1 MTITASDLRGMI
13 TAISATIAENV
24 SMLNALDSAL
34 GDGDHGT
41 TISGGFA
48 AAAEQTAS
56 AASPFDVLR
65 LTGMT
70 LMNRMGGSSGALFGT
85 LFVQAAMTVKDVE
98 TLTLQQFAA
107 MWQAGNDGV
116 MKRGKAAPGDKTM
129 VDALSPA
136 VAALRQSVAQGETME
151 QALRAAAAAAAQG
164 ANATTEMTARH
175 GRAQY
180 VGERAVGHMDAGA
193 QSVALMFSAM
203 HDYWKGKDDGKT

>member
-1 MTITASDLRGMI
+1 MTITTQDLRGMI
-13 TAISATIAENV
+13 TAISATISVNI
-24 SMLNALDSAL
+24 SMLNTLDSQL

-41 TISGGFA
+41 TISAGFA
-48 AAAEQTAS
+48 AAAEQI
-56 AASPFDVLR
+56 AAADSPFDVLR

-85 LFVQAAMTVKDVE
+85 LFVQAAMSVKEAETVSLK
-98 TLTLQQFAA
+98 QFAA
-107 MWQAGNDGV
+107 LWRAGGDGV

-136 VAALRQSVAQGETME
+136 VAALHQAAEKGETVE
-151 QALRAAAAAAAQG
+151 QALQAAAAAAEQG
-164 ANATTEMTARH
+164 AKNTAEMTARY

-180 VGERAVGHMDAGA
+180 VGERAIGHVDAGA

-203 HDYWKGKDDGKT
+203 YNYWKGK

>member
-1 MTITASDLRGMI
+1 MTITTQDLRGLI
-13 TAISATIAENV
+13 TAISTTIAANTT
-24 SMLNALDSAL
+24 MLNALDSQL

-41 TISGGFA
+41 TISAGFA
-48 AAAEQTAS
+48 AAAELMADL
-56 AASPFDVLR
+56 ASPFDVLR

-85 LFVQAAMTVKDVE
+85 LFMQAAMSVKEAETVSLK
-98 TLTLQQFAA
+98 QFAA
-107 MWQAGNDGV
+107 MWQAGGDGV

-136 VAALRQSVAQGETME
+136 ITALTQAAEKGETMG
-151 QALRAAAAAAAQG
+151 QALEAAAAAAEQG
-164 ANATTEMTARH
+164 AKDTAEMTARY

-180 VGERAVGHMDAGA
+180 VGERAIGHVDAGA

-203 HDYWKGKDDGKT
+203 YDYWKGKDDGEA

>member
-1 MTITASDLRGMI
+1 MTITTQDLRGMI
-13 TAISATIAENV
+13 TAISATISVNI
-24 SMLNALDSAL
+24 SMLNTLDSQL

-41 TISGGFA
+41 TISAGFA
-48 AAAEQTAS
+48 AAAEQI
-56 AASPFDVLR
+56 AAVDSPFDVLR

-85 LFVQAAMTVKDVE
+85 LFVQAAMSVKEAETVSLK
-98 TLTLQQFAA
+98 QFAA
-107 MWQAGNDGV
+107 LWQAGGDGV

-136 VAALRQSVAQGETME
+136 VTALHQAAEKGETVE
-151 QALRAAAAAAAQG
+151 QALQAAAAAAEQG
-164 ANATTEMTARH
+164 AKNTAEMTARY

-180 VGERAVGHMDAGA
+180 VGERAIGHVDAGA

-203 HDYWKGKDDGKT
+203 YNYWKGK

>member
-1 MTITASDLRGMI
+1 MTITTQDLRGMI
-13 TAISATIAENV
+13 TAISATISVNI
-24 SMLNALDSAL
+24 SMLNTLDSQL

-41 TISGGFA
+41 TISAGFA
-48 AAAEQTAS
+48 AAAEQI
-56 AASPFDVLR
+56 AAADSPFDVLR

-85 LFVQAAMTVKDVE
+85 LFVQAAMSVKEAETVSLK
-98 TLTLQQFAA
+98 QFAA
-107 MWQAGNDGV
+107 LWQAGGDGV

-136 VAALRQSVAQGETME
+136 VTALHQAAEKGETVE
-151 QALRAAAAAAAQG
+151 QALQAAAAAAEQG
-164 ANATTEMTARH
+164 AKNTAEMTARY

-180 VGERAVGHMDAGA
+180 VGERAIGHVDAGA

-203 HDYWKGKDDGKT
+203 YNYWKGK